1 MVCFEAGGGQLRA
14 ATGSWVFHED
24 GDGFDEG
31 GRWRKGYPLRFI
43 VVNLDR
49 SRHIRRRRY
58 TQWWTVFDLPS
69 TPDPGQTL
77 ALPSAAASPGSS
89 VATTASWP
97 PPPSLYTRPRMSVF
111 TSVLSRGLLVSA
123 VACAP
128 SRQAGMV
135 ACDTFSG
142 GVAPPWPE
150 APAPRVLLDR
160 LLAIYHARARRT
172 SSSPLSL
179 RRWIG
184 GAPSRGPCGRLR
196 ARAHWRAA
204 AAEGGRARLA
214 MATKY
219 SGSPRNGAV
228 RSSMTMRWTPS
239 RWRGPT
245 PTATCSAGCW
255 ALWTGLHFLDGAPQQ
270 RARHASVRVH

>member
-1 MVCFEAGGGQLRA
+1 MCFEAGGGQLRA

-150 APAPRVLLDR
+150 APARPR
-160 LLAIYHARARRT
+160 LARSFACHVSCA
-172 SSSPLSL
+172 
-179 RRWIG
+179 
-184 GAPSRGPCGRLR
+184 GAPHFQFSPFFETLDWWCPESRSVWASPSACSLARGSSRGGT
-196 ARAHWRAA
+196 RAA
-204 AAEGGRARLA
+204 R
-214 MATKY
+214 
-219 SGSPRNGAV
+219 
-228 RSSMTMRWTPS
+228 
-239 RWRGPT
+239 
-245 PTATCSAGCW
+245 
-255 ALWTGLHFLDGAPQQ
+255 DGDEIF
-270 RARHASVRVH
+270 RFSW

>member
-49 SRHIRRRRY
+49 SRHIR
-58 TQWWTVFDLPS
+58 LPS

-89 VATTASWP
+89 VATTVSWP

-179 RRWIG
+179 RHWI

-196 ARAHWRAA
+196 AHARHRTA
-204 AAEGGRARLA
+204 AAEGDAR
-214 MATKY
+214 
-219 SGSPRNGAV
+219 G
-228 RSSMTMRWTPS
+228 S
-239 RWRGPT
+239 RWRRNIPVLLG
-245 PTATCSAGCW
+245 TA
-255 ALWTGLHFLDGAPQQ
+255 P
-270 RARHASVRVH
+270 SVHR